1 MFIAAPFTIA
11 NKWKQAKCPST
22 DAEVDVTLTEGDI
35 FIGWNMA
42 RKKNAV
48 LINATTQM
56 SLENIRLSERQQTQ
70 RPHLCD
76 FVYINVQNRQIQKD
90 RK

>member
-1 MFIAAPFTIA
+1 
-11 NKWKQAKCPST
+11 
-22 DAEVDVTLTEGDI
+22 
-35 FIGWNMA
+35 MA

-56 SLENIRLSERQQTQ
+56 SLEIIGLSERQRTQ

-76 FVYINVQNRQIQKD
+76 FVYMNVQNRQIQKD